1 MSEPLGNNVRALP
14 GTDFDP
20 DAFTRRSEPP
30 SGFWPED
37 APIEAAEYLLDK
49 WIPERATVYLFGR
62 HGSLK
67 SFLLVHLAF
76 CGALGRPVMG
86 YDTPEPFGTII
97 AVGEKKS
104 RFGKR
109 IVAWKLAND
118 VTVNPPVYV
127 RDGCPDLTDADA
139 VAAFI
144 SEVNAMKPQFERR
157 GAPLRMIGL
166 DTLSRALRAGNV
178 SDPDTAQLAI
188 NAMQRIIDE
197 TGCTVLCTAHVAKAE
212 GSDTIKGAGEF
223 GDSADTYIRLER
235 DKEAGIVTATL
246 GKQSDGPDGLKF
258 AFRFAPVIVGEGRRG
273 DIWSGGIDAAD
284 VPETPKGGRRPDKA
298 EEGARLIMGAFGRAL
313 DEKAVPI
320 RALGASGAKGV
331 ETERLRT
338 WALDRMQFGGP
349 APIREAD
356 ESEKDHAAR
365 LRTWRGSRN
374 TAFNRALEY
383 LRSGNRLR
391 VEDGFAW
398 EPYAKAEGQR

>member
-1 MSEPLGNNVRALP
+1 MSEAFGNVRAMP
-14 GTDFDP
+14 GAEFDP
-20 DAFTRRSEPP
+20 DAFAHRPEPP
-30 SGFWPED
+30 SGFWPEE

-62 HGSLK
+62 HGALK
-67 SFLLVHLAF
+67 SFLLVHVAF
-76 CGALGRPVMG
+76 CGGLGLPVMG
-86 YDTPEPFGTII
+86 YDVPEAFGSMIC
-97 AVGEKKS
+97 VGEKKS

-109 IVAWKLAND
+109 IAAWKLAND
-118 VTVNPPVYV
+118 VTADAPVYV
-127 RDGCPDLTDADA
+127 RNGCPDLTDAEA
-139 VAAFI
+139 VEDFI
-144 SEVNAMKPQFERR
+144 AEVNAMKPQFERR
-157 GAPLRMIGL
+157 GAPLRLIGL
-166 DTLSRALRAGNV
+166 DTLSRALQAGNV

-258 AFRFAPVIVGEGRRG
+258 AFRFKAVIVGEGRRG
-273 DIWSGGIDAAD
+273 DIWSGGIEAAD
-284 VPETPKGGRRPDKA
+284 VPETAKGGRRPDKA
-298 EEGARLIMGAFGRAL
+298 EEGARLILTAYGRAF

-320 RALGASGAKGV
+320 RALGANGAQGV
-331 ETERLRT
+331 ELDRLRT
-338 WALDRMQFGGP
+338 WALDRLQFGGP
-349 APIREAD
+349 VPAREAD

-374 TAFNRALEY
+374 TAFNRALDH
-383 LRSGNRLR
+383 LRGGNRLR

-398 EPYAKAEGQR
+398 EPSTKARDRA

>member
-1 MSEPLGNNVRALP
+1 MSEARDNVHAMP
-14 GTDFDP
+14 GAEFDP
-20 DAFTRRSEPP
+20 DAFSKVPVAP

-37 APIEAAEYLLDK
+37 ATIEAAEYLLDK

-67 SFLLVHLAF
+67 SFLLVHLAL
-76 CGALGRPVMG
+76 CGGLSLPVMG
-86 YDTPEPFGTII
+86 YDVPEAFGSII
-97 AVGEKKS
+97 CVGEKKS

-109 IVAWKLAND
+109 IAAWKLAND
-118 VTVNPPVYV
+118 VTANAPVYV
-127 RDGCPDLTDADA
+127 RDGCPDLTDDDA
-139 VAAFI
+139 VAGFI
-144 SEVNAMKPQFERR
+144 AEVNAMKPQFERR
-157 GAPLRMIGL
+157 GAPLRLIGL

-235 DKEAGIVTATL
+235 DKEAGLVTATL

-258 AFRFAPVIVGEGRRG
+258 AFRFKPVIVGEGKRG
-273 DIWSGGIDAAD
+273 DIWSGGIEGAD
-284 VPETPKGGRRPDKA
+284 VPEAAKGGRRPDKA
-298 EEGARLIMGAFGRAL
+298 EEGARLIMTAYGRAF

-320 RALGASGAKGV
+320 RALGAHGAQGV
-331 ETERLRT
+331 ELERLRT
-338 WALDRMQFGGP
+338 WALDRLQFGGP
-349 APIREAD
+349 APLREGD

-374 TAFNRALEY
+374 TAFNRALDR
-383 LRSGNRLR
+383 LRDGLRLR
-391 VEDGFAW
+391 VEDGFVW
-398 EPYAKAEGQR
+398 EPSAKAGERG